1 MFLIPEIVTNKNL
14 VLLLVTCLTSF
25 RMKKVFCRFDLNMT
39 NIFIMT
45 DFLEMLLLN
54 SPQIEQ
60 HSNEKTAE
68 IAALRE
74 ELDACKDQLNDSE
87 VQLGDLTTAWR
98 PYYYYLAEEY
108 DHKVWD
114 LRNVMADLS
123 VCSECFGSFVLAFVP
138 LCPLCPLP

>member
-1 MFLIPEIVTNKNL
+1 MFLIPEFFTDKNL
-14 VLLLVTCLTSF
+14 VRLLVTCLTSF
-25 RMKKVFCRFDLNMT
+25 RMKKVFCRFDLIMT

-60 HSNEKTAE
+60 HSNEETAE
-68 IAALRE
+68 KAALRE
-74 ELDACKDQLNDSE
+74 ELDACSDQLNDSGL
-87 VQLGDLTTAWR
+87 QLRD
-98 PYYYYLAEEY
+98 LAEEY

-123 VCSECFGSFVLAFVP
+123 VCSECFGSYVLAFVP
-138 LCPLCPLP
+138 LCPLPYWLFI